1 MMPHHII
8 KRPRI
13 NEKTIKMRGEKKDSN
28 RYCFVVDRKANKFQ
42 IKQAIEEFFKVKVV
56 KINTMIQHG
65 KRRRV
70 RFRSGLRPDWKKA
83 IVTLAPGQ
91 AIAFFER
98 I

>member
-8 KRPRI
+8 KRPLI
-13 NEKTIKMRGEKKDSN
+13 NEKATKMRQEKKDSKK
-28 RYCFVVDRKANKFQ
+28 YCFVVDRKANKFQ

-70 RFRSGLRPDWKKA
+70 RFRPGLRPDWKKA
-83 IVTLAPGQ
+83 MVTLAPGQ
-91 AIAFFER
+91 TIGFFEG